1 MFTRSV
7 LAAALLFMGT
17 PLLAVDPPPEGG
29 GYVWPLAY
37 RGCLTSSFAE
47 YRQSHFHAGI
57 DLSTGG
63 KTGFKVRAIADGEIY
78 RVKTSPFGYGK
89 AVYLALPDGKIA
101 VYAHLSDFAPHIRE
115 VVEREQIRQNRYSVE
130 VRIPSRAIPVSAGE
144 VIGYSGQTGV
154 GAPHLHFELR
164 DGEDVPLNPILH
176 GFPVEDSSPPII
188 RSVVLTPLESGSR
201 VDGRIRPL
209 TLDLEW
215 SPSELC
221 YRTERVVRIEG
232 PVGVLIHCDDR
243 QTACEH
249 RLGVYRID
257 LRVDDMI
264 AYRTRFDQ
272 FSFDKSMLVGIE
284 FDQGRIDRG
293 GGQFHRLYTAATNL
307 LPFTLTDRRHA
318 GVIVGATPPDYGD
331 GLVLTPGPHTVEA
344 TAGDAN
350 GNEARAVLGLVV
362 GEPPEVRRA
371 QVVEDG
377 EVSVFL
383 EGSPS
388 EIGEL
393 YVARSLNGGR
403 HWESRRGRFAV
414 DRGAW
419 VADGFP
425 ELQTLRKPLL
435 YRVEIS
441 TVEGAHGRPLF
452 IYRNYEEIPTPEP
465 AMAVSIEYHAD
476 AALVVLETDRAYPY
490 RVEAKV
496 ILDGREPYRPVMDQV
511 EATRYEGVIPLREID
526 SEKAFVTVT
535 LRGRNEREW
544 SSLQEIRAVRVSA
557 LGGGVVR
564 SGDGLAS
571 IRFARSALV
580 RDTHFRVVQEE
591 GTTLERGLTYTSP
604 VYRFEPSDAL
614 LRGNAL
620 ISIRPFVDGGEGK
633 RVALYRMDP
642 HGRWQYVG
650 RGADPGRPEVSAETT
665 RLSAYALIRDEASPV
680 IFGLRPENGTAVN
693 TRKPR
698 LQAKVTDVG
707 SGFESEDIEI
717 RLDGR
722 KVIAEYD
729 PERNLIFYVVRT
741 PLSAGSHKVAV
752 IATDRAGNAAKSEAT
767 FYISGD

>member
-1 MFTRSV
+1 MF
-7 LAAALLFMGT
+7 AA
-17 PLLAVDPPPEGG
+17 DPSPRAGK
-29 GYVWPLAY
+29 YVWPLAY
-37 RGCLTSSFAE
+37 RGCLSSSFAE
-47 YRQSHFHAGI
+47 YRQGHFHAGI
-57 DLSTGG
+57 DLATGG

-78 RVKTSPFGYGK
+78 RVKASPFGYGK
-89 AVYLALPDGKIA
+89 VVYLALPDGKIA

-115 VVEREQIRQNRYSVE
+115 VVEREQIRLNRYSVE
-130 VRIPSRAIPVSAGE
+130 VRLPSRSIPVSAGE

-176 GFPVEDSSPPII
+176 GFPVEDSSAPVI
-188 RSVVLTPLESGSR
+188 RSVVLTPLEGDSR

-232 PVGVLIHCDDR
+232 PVGVMIHCDDR
-243 QTACEH
+243 QTSCDH

-257 LRVDDMI
+257 LRVDEEI

-272 FSFDKSMLVGIE
+272 FSFDKAMLVGIE

-293 GGQFHRLYTAATNL
+293 GGQYHRLYTTATNL

-331 GLVLTPGPHTVEA
+331 GLVLTTGPHKLEA

-350 GNEARAVLGLVV
+350 GNDARAVLGLVV
-362 GEPPEVRRA
+362 GETPEVRRA

-377 EVSVFL
+377 EVTVFIDR
-383 EGSPS
+383 SPS
-388 EIGEL
+388 EIGDL

-403 HWESRRGRFAV
+403 HWEARRGRYEI

-435 YRVEIS
+435 YRVELS
-441 TVEGAHGRPLF
+441 TIEGAHGRPLF
-452 IYRNYEEIPTPEP
+452 IYRNYEDISPPEP
-465 AMAVSIEYHAD
+465 AMDLSIEYWAD

-496 ILDGREPYRPVMDQV
+496 IRDGREPLRPVMEQV
-511 EATRYEGVIPLREID
+511 DATRYEGIIPLQAIN
-526 SEKAFVTVT
+526 SEKSFVTVT
-535 LRGRNEREW
+535 LRGRDDREW

-557 LGGGVVR
+557 LGGGEVR
-564 SGDGLAS
+564 SVDGLAS
-571 IRFARSALV
+571 IRFPRSALV
-580 RDTHFRVVQEE
+580 RDTHFRVIE
-591 GTTLERGLTYTSP
+591 GEGPPLERGLTYTSP
-604 VYRFEPSDAL
+604 VYRFEPADAL

-633 RVALYRMDP
+633 RVALYRGDA
-642 HGRWQYVG
+642 HGRWQYIG

-665 RLSAYALIRDEASPV
+665 HLSSYALIRDEAAPT
-680 IFGLRPENGTAVN
+680 IFGLRPENGSAVS

-698 LQAKVTDVG
+698 LQAKVADIG
-707 SGFESEDIEI
+707 SGFEAEDVEI

-741 PLSAGSHKVAV
+741 PLAAGSHKVAV

-767 FYISGD
+767 FYISGE